1 MSASIQEG
9 IFLIGGLVVI
19 LAILTLWFLAEIDQD
34 SWGRSWMTEDSA
46 RTSVYDW
53 AKDPEFNYLKSEK
66 ELAR

>member
-1 MSASIQEG
+1 MSASLQEG
-9 IFLIGGLVVI
+9 ILLIGGLVVI

>member
-1 MSASIQEG
+1 MSASLQEG
-9 IFLIGGLVVI
+9 ILLIGGLVVI

-34 SWGRSWMTEDSA
+34 SWGRLWMTEDSA

>member
-1 MSASIQEG
+1 MSAALQEG

-19 LAILTLWFLAEIDQD
+19 LTILTLWFLAEIDQD
-34 SWGRSWMTEDSA
+34 SWGGSWMTEDSA

-66 ELAR
+66 ELAQ